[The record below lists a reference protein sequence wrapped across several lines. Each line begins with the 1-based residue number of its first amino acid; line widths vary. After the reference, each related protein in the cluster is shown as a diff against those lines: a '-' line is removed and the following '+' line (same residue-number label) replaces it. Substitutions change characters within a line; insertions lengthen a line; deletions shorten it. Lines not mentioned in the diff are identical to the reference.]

1 MEKQKVAAGWC
12 KAAVACGVLATIIA
26 LLPLLSG
33 WCMILLFA
41 NWVLVPLGVVFAIVA
56 IVKKQSLVKTIVG
69 LVLCA
74 FAAAAPW
81 ILKEPY
87 AKAAAKSVE
96 NAAETVGNM
105 VKATGAEVDYSDLGD
120 SDYEW

>member
-1 MEKQKVAAGWC
+1 MSRH
-12 KAAVACGVLATIIA
+12 LTIFD
-26 LLPLLSG
+26 
-33 WCMILLFA
+33 LLFA
-41 NWVLVPLGVVFAIVA
+41 NWVLVPLGVVFAIIA
-56 IVKKQSLVKTIVG
+56 IVKKQSLAKIIVG

-105 VKATGAEVDYSDLGD
+105 VKSTGAEIDYSDLGD